1 MVMFDLQKAF
11 DTVDHYILCSK
22 LQTMGVKSTKWFEF
36 YLTDRKQKV
45 SVNGTE
51 SNFLTVTC
59 GVPQSSILGPL
70 LFLYYVNDMSISISS
85 DCKLL
90 LYTDDGTI
98 LFSHRNPDVISEKL
112 GKELQSCSQWL
123 IDNKLSLH
131 LGKTE
136 CVLFGSKCK
145 LKKVDKFQVTC
156 NEHIITAQSSVK
168 YLGINIPVDKFLS
181 GEIIINNIIKKV
193 NSRLKFLHRQ
203 GRSLSENARKTLSTD
218 LIQCHFD
225 YACSS
230 WYAGLCKKYKDKLQ
244 VLQNKTI

>member
-1 MVMFDLQKAF
+1 MIMLDLQKAF

-22 LQTMGVKSTKWFEF
+22 LQTMGVKSTKWFES
-36 YLTDRKQKV
+36 YLT
-45 SVNGTE
+45 G
-51 SNFLTVTC
+51 
-59 GVPQSSILGPL
+59 SILEPL

-90 LYTDDGTI
+90 LYADDSTI
-98 LFSHRNPDVISEKL
+98 LFSNRNPDVISEKL
-112 GKELQSCSQWL
+112 GKELQFCSQWL

-136 CVLFGSKCK
+136 CILFGSKRK
-145 LKKVDKFQVTC
+145 LIKVDKFQVTC
-156 NEHIITAQSSVK
+156 NEHNITAQSSVK
-168 YLGINIPVDKFLS
+168 YLGINIDKFLS

-193 NSRLKFLHRQ
+193 NSRLKFLYRQ
-203 GRSLSENARKTLSTD
+203 GRCLVENARKTLNTA

-230 WYAGLCKKYKDKLQ
+230 WYANLCKK
-244 VLQNKTI
+244 

>member
-1 MVMFDLQKAF
+1 
-11 DTVDHYILCSK
+11 
-22 LQTMGVKSTKWFEF
+22 
-36 YLTDRKQKV
+36 
-45 SVNGTE
+45 
-51 SNFLTVTC
+51 
-59 GVPQSSILGPL
+59 
-70 LFLYYVNDMSISISS
+70 
-85 DCKLL
+85 
-90 LYTDDGTI
+90 
-98 LFSHRNPDVISEKL
+98 
-112 GKELQSCSQWL
+112 
-123 IDNKLSLH
+123 

-203 GRSLSENARKTLSTD
+203 GRSLSENARKTLSTA

-225 YACSS
+225 NMLIMVC
-230 WYAGLCKKYKDKLQ
+230 WFVQKIQ
-244 VLQNKTI
+244 R